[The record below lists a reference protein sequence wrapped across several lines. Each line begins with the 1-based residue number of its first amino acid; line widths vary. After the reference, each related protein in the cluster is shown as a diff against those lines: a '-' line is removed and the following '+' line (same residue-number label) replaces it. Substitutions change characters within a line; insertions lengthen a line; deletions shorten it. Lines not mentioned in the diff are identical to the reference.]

1 MSTPS
6 AGATSTADAFARN
19 RASSAPVQLDGGVAA
34 SAASSVVVK
43 NDAGQPIADADVVVW
58 PEANP
63 NKRTPLKTAADGSL
77 QLPTDIP
84 DGTNVMLKIMPA
96 PAAAAAGGQP

>member
-6 AGATSTADAFARN
+6 AGTTSTADAFARN
-19 RASSAPVQLDGGVAA
+19 RASSAPIQLDGGVAA
-34 SAASSVVVK
+34 SAASTVVVK
-43 NDAGQPIADADVVVW
+43 DEAGQPIAGADVIVW
-58 PEANP
+58 PEATP

-77 QLPTDIP
+77 QLPSTIA

-96 PAAAAAGGQP
+96 PAAAAAGAQP